1 MLSGLSAGSCRRA
14 PRKLS
19 HGEGRGE
26 REAFDARA
34 RPGEEDRSSSMGRHA
49 LRRLLS
55 HVEATQ
61 SADGNSLFDCGRID
75 FCDRTMRPGT
85 GVVDDNVG
93 FAEALVDL
101 VEEHATEFAFD
112 TSVVNVIACVSAAS
126 ADSFPTSR
134 AARPT
139 FRPSSAS
146 LRARDALM
154 PGPAPTISAVP

>member
-1 MLSGLSAGSCRRA
+1 MLAQYVDIGPSNRIRIERAVGLVCRVRPSGSTHASIDDEVDDVNTLRPQLPGCALGEPA
-14 PRKLS
+14 QRKLS

-26 REAFDARA
+26 WEAFDARA

-61 SADGNSLFDCGRID
+61 RADGNSLFDRGRVD

-101 VEEHATEFAFD
+101 V
-112 TSVVNVIACVSAAS
+112 
-126 ADSFPTSR
+126 
-134 AARPT
+134 
-139 FRPSSAS
+139 
-146 LRARDALM
+146 
-154 PGPAPTISAVP
+154 